1 MSDQKL
7 NWSALTLSL
16 GSMTDQPNRITAGSK
31 KESDKDLV
39 KWLTD
44 LRVGKEGSDKVD
56 HFANTKKISR
66 FNNNH

>member
-16 GSMTDQPNRITAGSK
+16 GSLTDQPNRITAGSK

-44 LRVGKEGSDKVD
+44 LRVGKEVIDKVD
-56 HFANTKKISR
+56 RFANKKLLFHNS
-66 FNNNH
+66 H